1 MRALPI
7 ISYSIQQTHSFHM
20 DQINGRRKFCNTSQT
35 HVRAC
40 LKNLPKLIAT
50 IKGHLNKHQMNPQSN
65 NPREETP
72 PPLNNSTN
80 QRTNIVITKDFQLS
94 GQRYTDLPGRL
105 LTKYSQGN
113 SYILLLYDYKRNTIL
128 VKTMKTRTAPEWL
141 Q

>member
-1 MRALPI
+1 MCIGRHGIIILEGFRDISKGLWHVSLTPTTKVLHQTNSNNMIELEKMRALPI

-50 IKGHLNKHQMNPQSN
+50 IKGHLNKHQMNPQSK

-94 GQRYTDLPGRL
+94 G
-105 LTKYSQGN
+105 
-113 SYILLLYDYKRNTIL
+113 
-128 VKTMKTRTAPEWL
+128 
-141 Q
+141 